1 MWHRTGRRWHNRD
14 MAKKSSAAGT
24 GTPATVA
31 LTAAG
36 VPFTAHGY
44 AHDPANTSYGLEA
57 ATVLGITPARV
68 FKTLMADVGGT
79 LAVAIVPVNGTL
91 DLKSLAQ
98 ALGVK
103 KATMADPAAAQ
114 RRTGYVLGGISP
126 LGQRRHSPTV
136 LDESALQ
143 HETIYVSGGRRGF
156 DVELSPADLIRLTQA
171 ATAKIGHPA

>member
-1 MWHRTGRRWHNRD
+1 
-14 MAKKSSAAGT
+14 MAKKSSAAGA

-44 AHDPANTSYGLEA
+44 VHDPANTNYGLEA
-57 ATVLGITPARV
+57 ATVLGITPDRV
-68 FKTLMADVGGT
+68 FKTLMADLGGT

-91 DLKSLAQ
+91 DLKSLAH

-103 KATMADPAAAQ
+103 KAVMADPAAAQ

-126 LGQRRHSPTV
+126 LGQRQHSPTV

-171 ATAKIGHPA
+171 ETAKIGHPA